1 MGIFDNLPVAPKTRA
16 SRSSARIP
24 IELRVDAR
32 LARDGAMH
40 SVLLED
46 LSAGGARIATP
57 LKLTKS
63 DVLTIIVQTAYGVKV
78 QAVCRIVSIRPR
90 AGQLHIDYGVKFV
103 GLREVDAETLRR
115 YVASQIR
122 LKSDGTVAYSS
133 ARFR

>member
-1 MGIFDNLPVAPKTRA
+1 MGIFDNLAGAKSRA
-16 SRSSARIP
+16 SRTSARIP
-24 IELRVDAR
+24 VEVRVDAR
-32 LARDGAMH
+32 LARDGATH

-46 LSAGGARIATP
+46 LSAGGARISTP
-57 LKLTKS
+57 LKLAKS
-63 DVLTIIVQTAYGVKV
+63 DVLTIIVETAYGVKV
-78 QAVCRIVSIRPR
+78 QAVCRIVTIRPR
-90 AGQLHIDYGVKFV
+90 TGALHIDYGVKFV